1 MPPTRLVPAGR
12 VIGLDVA
19 RYVALVGMIATHALV
34 ARTDDGGVT
43 VVQQVAGGRASAL
56 FAVLAGVSLALMSGG
71 AAGPRRGEVPATSA
85 GLAARAFLIGVL
97 GLSLGA
103 LPTTI
108 LVILAYYGVLF
119 LLGVPFLRLRSRTLV
134 LVAATWVVVVPALSH
149 VVRRHLPEAPVESP
163 SFESLADPLDLLLQ
177 LGITGSYPA
186 IPWMAYL
193 LVGMAI
199 GRVDLGRAHRAYDL
213 VVLGAVVTALSWSGS
228 RLLVARPNVLERL
241 EETLPG
247 RYGGDL
253 EHALQDGLFGTTP
266 TDTWWWLA
274 VDAPHSGTPFDLAQ
288 TIGSSMLVIG
298 LCLSVG
304 RLLPAVSSVLFGAG
318 AMTLSLYSLHI
329 VLRTPSLLPDDDLRT
344 FLTHVAVVT
353 LVGAGFRLCGLRG
366 PLEQAVRLVAQETSH
381 LVRGRPGR

>member
-1 MPPTRLVPAGR
+1 
-12 VIGLDVA
+12 
-19 RYVALVGMIATHALV
+19 
-34 ARTDDGGVT
+34 
-43 VVQQVAGGRASAL
+43 
-56 FAVLAGVSLALMSGG
+56 
-71 AAGPRRGEVPATSA
+71 
-85 GLAARAFLIGVL
+85 
-97 GLSLGA
+97 
-103 LPTTI
+103 
-108 LVILAYYGVLF
+108 
-119 LLGVPFLRLRSRTLV
+119 
-134 LVAATWVVVVPALSH
+134 
-149 VVRRHLPEAPVESP
+149 
-163 SFESLADPLDLLLQ
+163 
-177 LGITGSYPA
+177 
-186 IPWMAYL
+186 
-193 LVGMAI
+193 
-199 GRVDLGRAHRAYDL
+199 
-213 VVLGAVVTALSWSGS
+213 VVTALSWSGS